1 MFFLYCILLYRS
13 CKAVCIELMYT
24 CVHRN
29 NCRRHPSTMLS
40 SLTTRRWL
48 MLAVVLMVIGILLA
62 IGGCIIASVG
72 FGLSAIDMY
81 DYPNLW
87 VFFSNLY
94 QVVCKKTNLLLK
106 LVTHTCDDKERCSIY
121 RILILMWYNAASLRT
136 LLMMLWCEHDL
147 HMYYVIPSLR

>member
-1 MFFLYCILLYRS
+1 MTNREPTSTSYCPFSCGSTISQTPLLMFFLYCILQYRS

-29 NCRRHPSTMLS
+29 NCRHHPSTMLS

-48 MLAVVLMVIGILLA
+48 LLAVVLMVIGILLA

-87 VFFSNLY
+87 VFLA
-94 QVVCKKTNLLLK
+94 VCTGWPVKKWTACK
-106 LVTHTCDDKERCSIY
+106 SF
-121 RILILMWYNAASLRT
+121 
-136 LLMMLWCEHDL
+136 
-147 HMYYVIPSLR
+147 